1 MSSYEFFGR
10 AIHDDAF
17 AFQMAPS
24 DSPSLRRLAIVAAY
38 EAALAVASEVR
49 IETVLHR
56 IVEMSRA
63 VADANYAAIQQY
75 SETGQEPEIVCSL
88 MESAAADIEPKLI
101 DLVEGLPHVSS
112 AMLMP
117 RLSLLPGDC
126 SNKLFADQPAM
137 IVPISNSNRQLGT
150 LVLVGRKDGEGFDTG
165 DLSAIRLLAEHA
177 AAAIDRARMFGMA
190 EMRNERAREQLLQLR
205 EVLDNLPAGVL
216 VIQPPDAW
224 IQMTNNSALE
234 MIFGTSDPT
243 ISIPVIFRDFTWE
256 GADGKELPRA
266 LHPGMVALRGERV
279 GNRQLTLVNSLGHRI
294 PVLVQSAPVL
304 SSTDD
309 VVGAVVV
316 FQDVSRMR
324 AAEQIKDDFLS
335 LISHE
340 FRTPLTAIHGG
351 AILLEQQWAELDDDT
366 RRELLHD
373 ISTES
378 SRLDRMLGNLLS
390 VAEIMAGRF
399 QGETEPIVVEP
410 LVRELIEEFN
420 DRTPNHVLTWQVD
433 TGLPLAEGDPAWLSQ
448 IMRNLYENAIKYS
461 PGGGD
466 IRTYARQDGN
476 WIRISVVDSG
486 LGILAEHVPHVFER
500 FRRPGADPTVRGMGL
515 GLYLSRLLVDAMN
528 GKISAESDGPGTG
541 SRFTVE
547 LPVVREWDGDDH
559 SEGALHA

>member
-1 MSSYEFFGR
+1 MSSYEIFGR
-10 AIHDDAF
+10 AIHNDAF
-17 AFQMAPS
+17 SFEMDPS

-38 EAALAVASEVR
+38 EAALAIASEVR

-63 VADANYAAIQQY
+63 VADADYAAIQQFT
-75 SETGQEPEIVCSL
+75 EPGQDQQMVCSL
-88 MESAAADIEPKLI
+88 ADDAAPGIEQH
-101 DLVEGLPHVSS
+101 LVELVVRLPHISS
-112 AMLMP
+112 AMLVP
-117 RLSLLPGDC
+117 QLSLLPGDR
-126 SNKLFADQPAM
+126 SENILADQPAM
-137 IVPISNSNRQLGT
+137 IVPIVNGERQLGT
-150 LVLVGRKDGEGFDTG
+150 LVLVGRRGGEAFDAD
-165 DLSAIRLLAEHA
+165 DLGAIRLLGDHA

-234 MIFGTSDPT
+234 MIFGSTGPST
-243 ISIPVIFRDFTWE
+243 SIPVIFRDFTWE

-279 GNRQLTLVNSLGHRI
+279 GNRQLTLVNAGGHRI

-304 SSTDD
+304 SSQND

-351 AILLEQQWAELDDDT
+351 ALLLEQQWSELDDDT

-399 QGETEPIVVEP
+399 QGDTEPIVVEP

-420 DRTPNHVLTWQVD
+420 ERSPNHSLSWHVD
-433 TGLPLAEGDPAWLSQ
+433 AALPLAEGDPAWLSQ

-461 PGGGD
+461 PGGGT
-466 IRTYARQDGN
+466 IKTCAFQDGN
-476 WIRISVVDSG
+476 WVKISVVDPG

-515 GLYLSRLLVDAMN
+515 GLYLSRLLVDAMG
-528 GKISAESDGPGTG
+528 GKIRAESDGPGTG
-541 SRFTVE
+541 SKFTVE
-547 LPVVREWDGDDH
+547 LPVVREWAGEDNI
-559 SEGALHA
+559 EGAKHA